1 MNLLLII
8 RNPKKWWNFDV
19 IKLLLQL
26 HLGAAINFGPGQQ
39 GDPFIEN
46 KKYKNNQS
54 LKWVK

>member
-39 GDPFIEN
+39 DLQ
-46 KKYKNNQS
+46 K
-54 LKWVK
+54 